1 MRAIVSLVLAT
12 ALVTTPL
19 KMVFAQAEQQ
29 EAVSVQQNALPD
41 SSGHRL
47 IRVPPV
53 TDNTARLWRNPSGR
67 ALLNTE
73 LADASLVEEGWF
85 GDLSPDAKVGIVLLV
100 IVLVA
105 VAVYVFV
112 AACAGGGASGG
123 ICSPGS

>member
-29 EAVSVQQNALPD
+29 EAVSVQQNALSD

-53 TDNTARLWRNPSGR
+53 TDNTARLWQ
-67 ALLNTE
+67 LLASE
-73 LADASLVEEGWF
+73 DALADIFAEDSSNPGLAPRAIPRG
-85 GDLSPDAKVGIVLLV
+85 ARIVLTALAV
-100 IVLVA
+100 IAAAAVVLGVLFLLSYEEA
-105 VAVYVFV
+105 
-112 AACAGGGASGG
+112 
-123 ICSPGS
+123 